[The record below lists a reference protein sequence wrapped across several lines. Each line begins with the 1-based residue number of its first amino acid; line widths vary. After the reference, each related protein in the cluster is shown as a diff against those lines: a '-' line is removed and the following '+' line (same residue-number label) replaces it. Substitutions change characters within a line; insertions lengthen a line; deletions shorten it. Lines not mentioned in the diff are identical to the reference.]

1 MEAGDV
7 PEIRMRW
14 LLLVPSA
21 AVELPSLTSNREP
34 SLLSSPRW
42 HGASLRV
49 GELLEQRHGTK
60 ASVKL
65 ASAREEQTTVYRRL
79 YTPTNITA
87 RTEATLPLKKVL
99 PALIVLPF

>member
-1 MEAGDV
+1 MVIFERN
-7 PEIRMRW
+7 ICQ
-14 LLLVPSA
+14 
-21 AVELPSLTSNREP
+21 AVFSLP
-34 SLLSSPRW
+34 PRW

-99 PALIVLPF
+99 PALIVLPFGRTVCSLHQD